1 MTTIPLVTQPLD
13 DINVTENAKNTSI
26 DLFQNFDDPF
36 TTGKVARFEL
46 ENTSLGGGVTNVLLF
61 DQSDEGAPETVA
73 NFTNYVED
81 GDYVNSI
88 IHRSVPG
95 FIIQGGGFTSND
107 LEIANVPA
115 DPAVV
120 NEFSEDRSNLR
131 GTIAMAKLGNDP
143 NSATNQWFF
152 NLANNS
158 DNLDNQNG
166 GFTVFGEVLSE
177 SDLAPVDAI
186 ADVSIFNGSNINSA
200 FSDLPL
206 ILNDDT
212 NPSIENDQNYI
223 RYKNITISQTD
234 ELEFK
239 VSNNSN
245 PDLVDVFV
253 SRGGLYID
261 YADDQNGTAEI
272 TIEATDLLGDSVED
286 TFTIT
291 VEEDNSVPPSG
302 GGGNGVP
309 VENSNRDSTVYRF
322 LNQDT
327 GVHLYTTSK
336 VERDNI
342 LETLPNYEFE
352 SFSYVSVDSL
362 TGNPEP
368 KEVYRLLNQDTGT
381 HLYTISE
388 NEKNSVENTLDNFSL
403 ESESFFAYTEQQTGT
418 VPVYRFY
425 NNETGAHFYTPSEV
439 EKSVIDETL
448 PNYTSE
454 GIAYY
459 VFPVD

>member
-1 MTTIPLVTQPLD
+1 MTTVPLITQPLD
-13 DINVTENAKNTSI
+13 DLNVTENAKNTSI
-26 DLFQNFDDPF
+26 DLFENFDDPF
-36 TTGKVARFEL
+36 TTGQVARFEL
-46 ENTSLGGGVTNVLLF
+46 ADSSLGGGVTNVLLF
-61 DQSDEGAPETVA
+61 DQSGEGAPATVA

-81 GDYVNSI
+81 SDYVNSI

-95 FIIQGGGFTSND
+95 FIIQGGGFTVED
-107 LEIANVPA
+107 LQITDVPA
-115 DPAVV
+115 DDPVV

-131 GTIAMAKLGNDP
+131 GSIAMAKLGNDP

-152 NLANNS
+152 NLADNS
-158 DNLDNQNG
+158 ANLDNQNG

-177 SDLAPVDAI
+177 EDLTAVDAI
-186 ADVSIFNGSNINSA
+186 ANVSIFNGSSINSA
-200 FSDLPL
+200 FTDLPL
-206 ILNDDT
+206 IFEDDS
-212 NPSIENDQNYI
+212 NPNLESDDNYI
-223 RYKNITISQTD
+223 RYSNITISQID
-234 ELEFK
+234 ELEFE
-239 VSNNSN
+239 VTNNSN

-253 SRGGLYID
+253 SRGELFID

-272 TIEATDLLGDSVED
+272 TIKATDLLGDSVED
-286 TFTIT
+286 TFSIM
-291 VEEDNSVPPSG
+291 VEEDSGVPPSG
-302 GGGNGVP
+302 GDGNGVP
-309 VENSNRDSTVYRF
+309 VENNNRDSTVYRF

-336 VERDNI
+336 AERDNI

-368 KEVYRLLNQDTGT
+368 KQVYRFLNQDTGT

-388 NEKNSVENTLDNFSL
+388 NEKRSVEDTLSNFSL

-418 VPVYRFY
+418 IPVYRFY
-425 NNETGAHFYTPSEV
+425 NNETGAHFYTPSEG
-439 EKSVIDETL
+439 EKNVVDETL

-459 VFPVD
+459 VYPVD